1 TLQEHVFPMA
11 YVILCLR
18 FTLLVRLS
26 TENIIFFSSGKVFTI
41 HNLRTTRKTQYGWS
55 AKPSPTGTFTLL
67 VVTSLLSH

>member
-26 TENIIFFSSGKVFTI
+26 TENIISNGKVFTI
-41 HNLRTTRKTQYGWS
+41 HNLSTTRKTRYHNHEDRHHL
-55 AKPSPTGTFTLL
+55 F
-67 VVTSLLSH
+67 V